1 MSGWQLSGD
10 APSFYILFTKYIQG
24 PWIDDLIRQGSC
36 NEGDRVLDVACGP
49 GTIAE
54 RVNEVSGVTC
64 RITGIDIN
72 EPMLKAARRLP
83 NIDWHLGSAVD
94 MPFPDAS
101 FEVVLCSQGLQYFP
115 DRQAAMNEMARV
127 LVPGGRVALVVW
139 GAVERQVVHSAMI
152 ETVARYLG
160 AEAKR
165 TFDMAF
171 SLNTR
176 EELHTLADRAGF
188 RDVKVRFEQRTT
200 RIPNAAEF
208 IVGFLQANPL
218 AGQFN
223 LLTDTVKAEF
233 GRHFADLLSGYHDD
247 AGTAAPQ
254 ENHYLTAMR

>member
-10 APSFYILFTKYIQG
+10 APSFYIRFSRYIHG
-24 PWIDDLIRQGSC
+24 PWTDDLIRQGRC
-36 NEGDRVLDVACGP
+36 NDGDRVLDVACGP

-64 RITGIDIN
+64 AVSELDIN
-72 EPMLKAARRLP
+72 EPMLNAARRLR

-101 FEVVLCSQGLQYFP
+101 FDVVFCSQGLQYFP

-127 LVPGGRVALVVW
+127 LAPGGRLALLVW

-152 ETVARYLG
+152 ETVAKYLG

-171 SLNTR
+171 SLSTR

-188 RDVKVRFEQRTT
+188 KEARVRFEQRPT
-200 RIPNAAEF
+200 RIPDAAEF

-223 LLTDTVKAEF
+223 LLADDIKAEF
-233 GRHFADLLSGYHDD
+233 GRQFADLLSGYRDD

-254 ENHYLTAMR
+254 ENHYLTALR